1 MLLRFFMTYAY
12 EAVLNLRQVE
22 YFVCSVEQGTMT
34 AAADQLLVSQSAVS
48 LAIAGLENAIGTQL
62 LVRRRSRGLALTA
75 AGRRFLPQA
84 KELLAHAEDVR
95 ADVQSQGRELTGQLV
110 VGCFRTAAPFVLP
123 RLLETFAAEHPR
135 VQLDFIEGP
144 LPDLERALRD
154 GSCEVAIVYDLDV
167 GPGIECEALYQT
179 EPYVLLAPD
188 HPLASR
194 GDPLEPREL
203 AAHDL
208 VMLDVPPS
216 NSYLTSV
223 FANAG
228 LVPRVRFKV
237 SSYELVRSLVAR
249 NLGYGLLISRPDADV
264 SYEGRPLETRR
275 LAGST
280 LSVNV
285 SLAWATGVRRTRRV
299 RAFADHCR
307 LMLPHRAS
315 SGAGAGRP

>member
-1 MLLRFFMTYAY
+1 MRYAY

-22 YFVCSVEQGTMT
+22 CFVRSVEQGTMT

-48 LAIAGLENAIGTQL
+48 LAIAGLENAIETQL
-62 LVRRRSRGLALTA
+62 LVRRRSQGLALTA

-123 RLLETFAAEHPR
+123 GLLETFGAEHPR

-154 GSCEVAIVYDLDV
+154 GRCELAIVYDLDV
-167 GPGIECEALYQT
+167 GPGIEREALYQT

-194 GDPLEPREL
+194 GDRPGLREL
-203 AAHDL
+203 AGHDL

-216 NSYLTSV
+216 NHYFTNV
-223 FANAG
+223 FASAG
-228 LVPRVRFKV
+228 LVPRVRYNV
-237 SSYELVRSLVAR
+237 SSYELLRSLVAR
-249 NLGYGLLISRPDADV
+249 NLGYGLLISRPYADV
-264 SYEGRPLETRR
+264 SYEGRPLEVR
-275 LAGST
+275 LLASPT
-280 LSVNV
+280 LSIDV
-285 SLAWATGVRRTRRV
+285 SLAWATGVRRTRRA

-307 LMLPHRAS
+307 QMLPHRL
-315 SGAGAGRP
+315 GAGAGAIRTAA

>member
-1 MLLRFFMTYAY
+1 
-12 EAVLNLRQVE
+12 
-22 YFVCSVEQGTMT
+22 MT
-34 AAADQLLVSQSAVS
+34 AAADQMLVSQSAVS

-62 LVRRRSRGLALTA
+62 LVRRRSQGLALTA

-123 RLLETFAAEHPR
+123 GLLETFGAEHPR

-154 GSCEVAIVYDLDV
+154 GRCELAIVYDLDV
-167 GPGIECEALYQT
+167 GPGLECEALYQT

-194 GDPLEPREL
+194 GDRLELREL
-203 AAHDL
+203 ADHDL

-216 NSYLTSV
+216 NQYFTNV
-223 FANAG
+223 FASAG
-228 LVPRVRFKV
+228 LVPRARYNV
-237 SSYELVRSLVAR
+237 SSYELLRSLVAR
-249 NLGYGLLISRPDADV
+249 NLGYGLLISRPYADI
-264 SYEGRPLETRR
+264 SYEGRPLEAR
-275 LAGST
+275 LLASRT
-280 LSVNV
+280 LSIDV
-285 SLAWATGVRRTRRV
+285 SLAWATGVRPTRRA

-307 LMLPHRAS
+307 QMLPHRL
-315 SGAGAGRP
+315 GAGAGAIRTAA